1 MKKINLKNKYFIIF
15 LFIFVVALGLYFF
28 QFNFSGNIVLEL
40 DADYYEGENLDGI
53 LKLSLNNGEFIPA
66 SSIVI
71 FETADQKQEFILE
84 DVLSEQPT
92 GGKYYIQGQ
101 NISGQG
107 MGYGLMGSKK
117 VYPEI
122 SFEFNLYSKSN
133 EIKEQVEEEVSKGE
147 QVEIET
153 ETTETIDSAVEAE
166 IEVAEEEVVEAID
179 ETEVSEEEQVEVETK
194 TTDNV
199 GEAEIEVV
207 EEEVVEA
214 IDETEVSKEE
224 QVEIETE
231 TTETTKAESK
241 ADKKESKAEA
251 KADKKEVTTET
262 ATEETTITGGIISS
276 LYERFASLFWFTTTG
291 QVSLNLETTV
301 SGETSADKPF
311 VYDLEKSQTAE
322 LVSGSVTDGSMA
334 LSDDDIQF
342 EVSDDSILVSTNYFE
357 LEEGFGA
364 DYLDD
369 ELQTFEINLSAIGLN
384 FSKGDLSIRFVYEE
398 SEVISLLT
406 ILQEG
411 KIEEKNESILVEIPE
426 FVLQNLTDDEKQIL
440 IQKFGNVSIKTT
452 RAEVLDGRLIR
463 NYKIGDYELVASYD
477 YDSNVTDS
485 LKEQMERDKLNFLR
499 DLIRMISEEESGSE
513 NVLEFFGSS
522 DF

>member
-28 QFNFSGNIVLEL
+28 QFNFSGNVFLEL
-40 DADYYEGENLDGI
+40 DADYYESENLDGI

-66 SSIVI
+66 SSVVI

-84 DVLSEQPT
+84 DVLFEQPT
-92 GGKYYIQGQ
+92 GGTYYIQGQ

-153 ETTETIDSAVEAE
+153 ETTETIDSAV
-166 IEVAEEEVVEAID
+166 
-179 ETEVSEEEQVEVETK
+179 
-194 TTDNV
+194 
-199 GEAEIEVV
+199 EAEIEVV

-322 LVSGSVTDGSMA
+322 LVSGSVTDGSIA
-334 LSDDDIQF
+334 LRDDDIQF
-342 EVSDDSILVSTNYFE
+342 KVSDDSILVSTNYFE

-477 YDSNVTDS
+477 YDSNVTNS

>member
-1 MKKINLKNKYFIIF
+1 
-15 LFIFVVALGLYFF
+15 
-28 QFNFSGNIVLEL
+28 
-40 DADYYEGENLDGI
+40 
-53 LKLSLNNGEFIPA
+53 
-66 SSIVI
+66 
-71 FETADQKQEFILE
+71 
-84 DVLSEQPT
+84 
-92 GGKYYIQGQ
+92 
-101 NISGQG
+101 
-107 MGYGLMGSKK
+107 
-117 VYPEI
+117 
-122 SFEFNLYSKSN
+122 
-133 EIKEQVEEEVSKGE
+133 
-147 QVEIET
+147 
-153 ETTETIDSAVEAE
+153 
-166 IEVAEEEVVEAID
+166 
-179 ETEVSEEEQVEVETK
+179 
-194 TTDNV
+194 
-199 GEAEIEVV
+199 
-207 EEEVVEA
+207 
-214 IDETEVSKEE
+214 
-224 QVEIETE
+224 
-231 TTETTKAESK
+231 
-241 ADKKESKAEA
+241 
-251 KADKKEVTTET
+251 
-262 ATEETTITGGIISS
+262 
-276 LYERFASLFWFTTTG
+276 
-291 QVSLNLETTV
+291 
-301 SGETSADKPF
+301 
-311 VYDLEKSQTAE
+311 
-322 LVSGSVTDGSMA
+322 VTDGSIA
-334 LSDDDIQF
+334 LRDDDIQF
-342 EVSDDSILVSTNYFE
+342 KVSDDSILVSTNYFE